1 MKLKSLIVASLAF
14 VPSFIQAQEVTDS
27 VAEVDSV
34 KMVQAIN
41 SYLQSLDSL
50 VEVRSRISKDLEKQ
64 ASSTKLNPYFYRLM
78 VPGTYYNNSLHQ
90 MLGINW
96 KSQSNK
102 TQKYISWYDAAL
114 NATAASDEALSY
126 MYVGNPTLIKRT
138 EAVLKET
145 TAIRKDVKDTPEN
158 VTQKLADKAVDV
170 ALEADVPDAVTFV
183 AKKPKFWKCQGSASL
198 QFTQSYF
205 SENWYQGGEN
215 NYAGIAMLTAEANY
229 DNKKKVQWDN
239 KFEAQLGF
247 QTATNDEHK
256 ARVTS
261 NLLRITSK
269 LGYKAIKN
277 WYYTGQLMTYTQI
290 APYYDKNP
298 LKDDGSYDVKP
309 WKTRFGTPWY
319 MTLSVGMDYKF
330 KSKKDRVELS
340 VYLSPV
346 AYYMTYVERLGALY
360 GNPANLDY
368 NPRYYGDMYGIKEDA
383 DGIYTEH
390 SFHKFGPNFT
400 INSKIK
406 VMKNVQWTSRL
417 YWFSNFHSTLIEW
430 ENTVDFTINKYISAK
445 FYAYPRF
452 DDASPKYKNPKKHRG
467 NYLMFK
473 EWLSL
478 GLSYKF

>member
-1 MKLKSLIVASLAF
+1 MKLNTLFLSLFIA
-14 VPSFIQAQEVTDS
+14 VPTFAQEAVEQGGEPIVEQVADS
-27 VAEVDSV
+27 
-34 KMVQAIN
+34 
-41 SYLQSLDSL
+41 SYIRALDSL
-50 VEVRSRISKDLEKQ
+50 AVVRDNAYSGQSSKGG
-64 ASSTKLNPYFYRLM
+64 AAKLNPYFYRLM
-78 VPGTYYNNSLHQ
+78 VPGTYYNNALHQ
-90 MLGINW
+90 MMGVDWQPDANTSS
-96 KSQSNK
+96 SQF
-102 TQKYISWYDAAL
+102 QDEAL
-114 NATAASDEALSY
+114 NASSASDLALSRL
-126 MYVGNPTLIKRT
+126 YVSNPSLVKRT
-138 EAVLKET
+138 ENTLREAK
-145 TAIRKDVKDTPEN
+145 AIRKDVEKAPEN
-158 VTQKLADKAVDV
+158 LTTKLADKAVEVDLDADV
-170 ALEADVPDAVTFV
+170 AEAVTV
-183 AKKPKFWKCQGSASL
+183 EVKKPKFWKYQGSASL

-215 NYAGIAMLTAEANY
+215 NYAGIGMLTAEANY

-261 NLLRITSK
+261 NLLRLTSK

-298 LKDDGSYDVKP
+298 RKDDGSYDVKP
-309 WKTRFGTPWY
+309 WKARFGTPWY
-319 MTLSVGMDYKF
+319 LTLSVGMDWKY
-330 KSKKDRVELS
+330 KSKNEKFDLS

-346 AYYMTYVERLGALY
+346 AYYMTYAERLGALW
-360 GNPANLDY
+360 GTPPALNF
-368 NPRYYGDMYGIKEDA
+368 NERYYGDMYGIMKDA
-383 DGIYTEH
+383 DGLYTAH

-400 INSKIK
+400 VNSKIK
-406 VMKNVQWTSRL
+406 VMKNILWTSRL

-430 ENTVDFTINKYISAK
+430 ENTVDFTINKYFSAK

-452 DDASPKYKNPKKHRG
+452 DDSSQKYKNAKKHRG
-467 NYLMFK
+467 DYLMFK